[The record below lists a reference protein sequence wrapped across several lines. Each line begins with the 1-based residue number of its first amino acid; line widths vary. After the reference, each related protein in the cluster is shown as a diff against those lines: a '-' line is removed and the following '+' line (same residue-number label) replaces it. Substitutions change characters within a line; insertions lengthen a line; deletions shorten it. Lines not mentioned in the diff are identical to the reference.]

1 MKSLFISIIVSVVFL
16 SMMVGCKNRTD
27 ETFLNTIQKTRIY
40 IPYKKMYNVN
50 CSRYAFDCNEKKFA
64 TIVHVIDQY
73 GCSGCKIS
81 ELARVEILYE
91 SLFDDNIIRSTY
103 IVSATSAQVEKIMP
117 LLKQYHLRNAIYID
131 TCNAF
136 LEANPQIPDNELFHT
151 FVINNDGKVLMV
163 GNPFQSKKMEALF
176 KKVIANEKK
185 KHKTKKPV

>member
-40 IPYKKMYNVN
+40 IPYKKMYHVKCN
-50 CSRYAFDCNEKKFA
+50 RYAFDCNEKTFA

-91 SLFDDNIIRSTY
+91 SLFDDNT
-103 IVSATSAQVEKIMP
+103 
-117 LLKQYHLRNAIYID
+117 N
-131 TCNAF
+131 
-136 LEANPQIPDNELFHT
+136 
-151 FVINNDGKVLMV
+151 
-163 GNPFQSKKMEALF
+163 
-176 KKVIANEKK
+176 
-185 KHKTKKPV
+185 